1 MWSKNK
7 GLSDKELYDILM
19 QSSDDECDKELPLEQ
34 AFSDFSSDEDLSDG
48 EAEIHEGSLSFHEL
62 EEEEVQLPDQ
72 LEGETLRNRQSY
84 DVDNRTWYTVAPKT
98 GKSRSCNILQ
108 EDKGLTNRSKDV
120 NSITDCFKL
129 FFSENMLDIII
140 KYTNKKANDFIKTYN
155 ECHED
160 KLETWIEVDTTEML
174 AFLGVLILAGRFR
187 EAKESVRNLWST
199 TNNAFTRPIYQATM
213 SKNRFS
219 DILRHLRFDDLSTR
233 AERKEQDKLAPI
245 REITDIFAKNCRE
258 SYKPS
263 AFGTI
268 DEQLV
273 TFRGRC
279 SFKVYIPSKPGKY
292 GIKVWAFCDADNYYC
307 CNFEVYLGKLNGIAE
322 KNQGPRVVKTLA
334 SHWYGS
340 GRNITTDN
348 FFTDITLA
356 EELLSQ
362 NLTIVGTIRKTRKD
376 LPKSLL
382 DIRER
387 ATYSSQFLFT
397 RNLTLV
403 SYVTKPNKFV
413 VLLSSMHH
421 EHDIAGEDLKF
432 KPSIIT
438 SYNETKSGVDCLD
451 KIVREY
457 SSKRISR
464 RWPLR
469 LFYNWLDIASY
480 NAFVIW
486 ILKNPQ
492 WKSSNGNLKVRRKLF
507 LEELGD
513 MLTHNHIVRRA
524 EKIYEDG
531 RGFSATVCH
540 AIESTGVSIK
550 KKLPTPN
557 IGAKR
562 SRCFQC
568 RGNDNKYSTKCDKCH
583 KYVCPLHAEIKIQK
597 AVVCSCCSKDE
608 DGE

>member
-1 MWSKNK
+1 MWSNNK
-7 GLSDKELYDILM
+7 GLSDKELYEILM
-19 QSSDDECDKELPLEQ
+19 QSSDDECENEIPLEQ
-34 AFSDFSSDEDLSDG
+34 AFSDFSGDENISDAEP
-48 EAEIHEGSLSFHEL
+48 EIHEGNLSFQEL
-62 EEEEVQLPDQ
+62 EEEHVQLPDP
-72 LEGETLRNRQSY
+72 LEDETVSNKQSY
-84 DVDNRTWYTVAPKT
+84 DVDNRTWYTVAHKT
-98 GKSRSCNILQ
+98 GKSRICNILQ
-108 EDKGLTNRSKDV
+108 EDKGLTDKSKDI
-120 NSITDCFKL
+120 NSIIDCFKL
-129 FFSENMLDIII
+129 FFSNDFLDIII
-140 KYTNKKANDFIKTYN
+140 KYTNKKAKEFINTYN
-155 ECHED
+155 ESHEV
-160 KLETWIEVDTTEML
+160 KMETWIEVDTTEFL
-174 AFLGVLILAGRFR
+174 AFLGILILTGRFR
-187 EAKESVRNLWST
+187 ESRESVRNLWST

-213 SKNRFS
+213 SRNRFT

-233 AERKEQDKLAPI
+233 AERKEKDKLAPI
-245 REITDIFAKNCRE
+245 REITEIFAENCRE

-292 GIKVWAFCDADNYYC
+292 GIKVWALCDAENFYC
-307 CNFEVYLGKLNGIAE
+307 CNFEVYLGKINGIAE

-362 NLTIVGTIRKTRKD
+362 NLTIVGTVRKTRKD
-376 LPKSLL
+376 LPKCLL

-403 SYVTKPNKFV
+403 SYVTKPKKFV

-421 EHDIAGEDLKF
+421 QHDIAGEDLKF
-432 KPSIIT
+432 KPDIIT

-457 SSKRISR
+457 SSKRCTR

-469 LFYNWLDIASY
+469 LFFNWLDVASY
-480 NAFVIW
+480 NAFIIW
-486 ILKNPQ
+486 ITKNPE
-492 WKSSNGNLKVRRKLF
+492 WKSSSGNLKIRRKLF
-507 LEELGD
+507 LEELGN

-524 EKIYEDG
+524 EKIHEDG
-531 RGFSATVCH
+531 RGFSAAVCQ
-540 AIESTGVSIK
+540 AIATTGVPVK
-550 KKLPTPN
+550 KKQPESHA
-557 IGAKR
+557 GAKR

-568 RGNDNKYSTKCDKCH
+568 RGNDNKYSTKCDKCQ
-583 KYVCPLHAEIKIQK
+583 KFVCPTHSEMKISK
-597 AVVCSCCSKDE
+597 TVVCSYCLKDE

>member
-72 LEGETLRNRQSY
+72 LEDETLRNRQSY

-213 SKNRFS
+213 SRNRFS

-279 SFKVYIPSKPGKY
+279 SFKVYIPSKPG
-292 GIKVWAFCDADNYYC
+292 NYYC

-334 SHWYGS
+334 SHWYGR

-403 SYVTKPNKFV
+403 SYVTKRNKFV

-469 LFYNWLDIASY
+469 LFYN
-480 NAFVIW
+480 
-486 ILKNPQ
+486 
-492 WKSSNGNLKVRRKLF
+492 
-507 LEELGD
+507 
-513 MLTHNHIVRRA
+513 
-524 EKIYEDG
+524 
-531 RGFSATVCH
+531 
-540 AIESTGVSIK
+540 
-550 KKLPTPN
+550 
-557 IGAKR
+557 
-562 SRCFQC
+562 
-568 RGNDNKYSTKCDKCH
+568 
-583 KYVCPLHAEIKIQK
+583 
-597 AVVCSCCSKDE
+597 
-608 DGE
+608 